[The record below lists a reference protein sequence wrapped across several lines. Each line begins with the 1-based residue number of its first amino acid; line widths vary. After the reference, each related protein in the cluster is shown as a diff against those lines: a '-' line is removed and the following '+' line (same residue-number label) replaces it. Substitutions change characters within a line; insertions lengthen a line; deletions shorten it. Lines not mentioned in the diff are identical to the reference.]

1 MSYKNSKDK
10 QNKKTDTFEVIK
22 EKIFMIIHITLKNDN
37 TSFITV
43 SILCA
48 INLMQLLSLPFNTI
62 VNILFN

>member
-22 EKIFMIIHITLKNDN
+22 EKIFMIIHITLKNN
-37 TSFITV
+37 NKSFITV